1 MGILKKII
9 IFMVVTFKLFIYII
23 NQSIWNSSLVAYLY
37 LIVIFLLSIPFILKL
52 SFNKSSFIKTF
63 VILFI
68 SFIMFALYRED
79 NIFLYS
85 ILALLTMENDDKEV
99 VKTFF
104 YSAIII
110 CIVTILL
117 GSIGVIPMNDSY
129 RTIDGKVD
137 IRMSLGFPNANAL
150 FSYVLPIVLSGI
162 YLYDKKPAFN
172 IIALVTTT
180 ILFYFC
186 KSRTGYYLTLLVII
200 LNLFPFKKIISR
212 ISKKSFLYFFII
224 SILLAVLFGSTKYN
238 EINTLLSGRPWYY
251 LKFLKM
257 GPLVWGCGIP
267 NNLILDN
274 LYLRLLANYHIVG
287 FGLYYYI
294 FYRGAKLCDSDQKL
308 LFSSFFLLLYGI
320 LESVTVVN
328 FVIVIFLKYIFKS
341 YKESV

>member
-1 MGILKKII
+1 MDILKKII

-23 NQSIWNSSLVAYLY
+23 NQTICDNSLVAYIY

-63 VILFI
+63 VVLFI
-68 SFIMFALYRED
+68 SFIMFAIYRED

-85 ILALLTMENDDKEV
+85 IVALLTMENDDREV

-104 YSAIII
+104 YSSIII

-117 GSIGVIPMNDSY
+117 GSTGVLPMNDSY

-137 IRMSLGFPNANAL
+137 VRMSLGFPNANAL
-150 FSYVLPIVLSGI
+150 FSHALPIVLAGI
-162 YLYDKKPAFN
+162 YLYDKKPVFN
-172 IIALVTTT
+172 IIALITTT

-200 LNLFPFKKIISR
+200 INLFPCKKIISK

-238 EINTLLSGRPWYY
+238 EINILLSGRPWYY
-251 LKFLKM
+251 LNFLKM

-274 LYLRLLANYHIVG
+274 LYLKLLANYHIVG

-294 FYRGAKLCDSDQKL
+294 FYKGSKLLSSDSKL

-320 LESVTVVN
+320 FESVTVVN